1 MDNKTNV
8 FYDSKKQLCKV
19 DMDKFKKLTEKLSN
33 KQLSIIFYIIDK
45 TDKNNISTITYRD
58 MYNKEKTPY
67 PIWQRTIQ
75 YLRASDFIRP
85 TKNAI
90 MVNPNIMFKGTDHNR
105 KVISHTYNK
114 MPKNDI

>member
-8 FYDSKKQLCKV
+8 FYDSKKQLCEV
-19 DMDKFKKLTEKLSN
+19 DMDKFKKLTEKFSK

-58 MYNKEKTPY
+58 IYDKEKTPY

-75 YLRASDFIRP
+75 YLQASDFIRP

-90 MVNPNIMFKGTDHNR
+90 MVNPNIMFKGTNRNR
-105 KVISHTYNK
+105 KIIKHTYNK
-114 MPKNDI
+114 MPRHDI